1 MSFLLSIVIFFVAG
15 MPVNQETSEVRQ
27 HSTGTL
33 KVHVHF
39 ADTLESHMPSADTL
53 EVHTPAADTL
63 EAVPAGRDTLDADIP
78 DAYTLATDDPVNDT
92 LGVDRPDPDLSPEA
106 MPQTDERDPIIQHD
120 PVVPLKM
127 RTPQPFNEITNDSLS
142 RWQLW
147 SDQGEWLTRRP
158 GVISFQLGGLG
169 RNDGFLIR
177 GHESRHQR
185 IYRDGIP
192 VNERIFGS
200 ANRKRLP
207 HYSRIGSVQEFASTT
222 RYHTEMNTVRYHVSR
237 PLTFI
242 NYEQTIYDYRSTEG
256 FLTRNITPSTN
267 ISLAYWG
274 KNEAEG
280 YRNNTMGGRNASVT
294 MYHYLSDSWILEG
307 GFHYSGLQLGEPD
320 GYQPYDMLN
329 FLFDRFEAI
338 PNQPLARSSV
348 RSSLL
353 HATAYHR
360 KSENHEATSRIS
372 IYHDRYRRLHYD
384 SSDSSFVRTLS
395 TGISGRHFLVAGPFE
410 LQGDIYSEWSLIN
423 RDRFQTMDIDSWFYS
438 EARGM
443 LTLPLP
449 NRSRLYSW
457 LQSGWRTDGYTD
469 SEIGAGINWRL
480 FRGMAL
486 YGSYSIGDQMPRP
499 GHLYRTHLPVRGN
512 PELDNEVLQRGV
524 AGVKWL
530 TGSWDLGVELHAT
543 HHRNP
548 ILVGTDSVFAQPD
561 PYTTAGATSWLGY
574 DGNRLEFSL
583 SGTFLQYFSEG
594 SALESQLLDR
604 SGQRMWAR
612 VSGYYKNYIYNS
624 AAFMKAGFHI
634 QASPTL
640 YRSAQYYPALDYW
653 DPNSWSP
660 IPEFTEAQALPEF
673 VRLDLDLTV
682 RVRSA
687 IFLFRL
693 ENALDNWLLPGYFE
707 TAWKPMPPSRL
718 RFGIRWV
725 LRN

>member
-1 MSFLLSIVIFFVAG
+1 MNILLSIVIFFVSG
-15 MPVNQETSEVRQ
+15 LPVNPETSEVHQ
-27 HSTGTL
+27 HIART
-33 KVHVHF
+33 
-39 ADTLESHMPSADTL
+39 
-53 EVHTPAADTL
+53 
-63 EAVPAGRDTLDADIP
+63 DTLDADIP
-78 DAYTLATDDPVNDT
+78 EADTLATDPPANDT
-92 LGVDRPDPDLSPEA
+92 LGVERPVPDVERPDPDLAPED
-106 MPQTDERDPIIQHD
+106 MTQTDERDPVIRQD
-120 PVVPLKM
+120 PVVPMKM
-127 RTPQPFNEITNDSLS
+127 RTSQPFHEVTNDSLS

-147 SDQGEWLTRRP
+147 SDHGEWLTRQP

-169 RNDGFLIR
+169 RNDGFVIR

-185 IYRDGIP
+185 VYRDGIP
-192 VNERIFGS
+192 INERIFGS

-207 HYSRIGSVQEFASTT
+207 HYSRIGSVQEFSSAT
-222 RYHTEMNTVRYHVSR
+222 RYHTELSTVRYHVSR

-242 NYEQTIYDYRSTEG
+242 NYEQALYDYRSTEG
-256 FLTRNITPSTN
+256 FLTRNITPATN

-274 KNEAEG
+274 KNEGQG
-280 YRNNTMGGRNASVT
+280 YRNNTMGGRNAAATV
-294 MYHYLSDSWILEG
+294 YHYLSDTWLLEG

-320 GYQPYDMLN
+320 GYQPYDMVN
-329 FLFDRFEAI
+329 FLFNRFEAT
-338 PNQPLARSSV
+338 PNQAQARSSV
-348 RSSLL
+348 RNSLI
-353 HATAYHR
+353 HATAFHR
-360 KSENHEATSRIS
+360 KSENHEAATRIS

-395 TGISGRHFLVAGPFE
+395 TGIVGRHILVIGPIQ
-410 LQGDIYSEWSLIN
+410 LQGDAYSEWSVID
-423 RDRFQTMDIDSWFYS
+423 RDRFQTMDVDSWVYS
-438 EARGM
+438 EAKGM
-443 LTLPLP
+443 VTLPLP

-480 FRGMAL
+480 FSGIAL

-512 PELDNEVLQRGV
+512 PDLDNEVLQRGV
-524 AGVKWL
+524 AGVRWL
-530 TGSWDLGVELHAT
+530 TGPWDLGAELHTT
-543 HHRNP
+543 HHRKP
-548 ILVGTDSVFAQPD
+548 ILIGADSVFVQPD
-561 PYTTAGATSWLGY
+561 PYITAGATSWLSY

-583 SGTFLQYFSEG
+583 SGTFLQYFSDG
-594 SALESQLLDR
+594 SALENQLLDR

-612 VSGYYKNYIYNS
+612 ASAYYKNYIFNS
-624 AAFMKAGFHI
+624 AAFMKAGVYV
-634 QASPTL
+634 QASPTF

-660 IPEFTEAQALPEF
+660 VTEFTEAQPLPEF
-673 VRLDLDLTV
+673 VRLDLDLTA

-707 TAWKPMPPSRL
+707 TAWQPMPPFRL